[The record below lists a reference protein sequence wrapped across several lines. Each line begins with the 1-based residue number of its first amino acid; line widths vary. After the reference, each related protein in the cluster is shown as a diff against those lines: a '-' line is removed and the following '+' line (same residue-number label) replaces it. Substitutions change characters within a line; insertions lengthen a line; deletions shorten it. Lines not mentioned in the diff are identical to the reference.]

1 VRKRGNKEVEVEVE
15 AVMKQET
22 GQLTTTYYVLIW
34 LSQID
39 NQPIET
45 TDASSE
51 TNYRPDVSIKSK
63 HLSNHPPST
72 IHHPPSTMLSSYQ

>member
-1 VRKRGNKEVEVEVE
+1 VEVE

-51 TNYRPDVSIKSK
+51 TNYRPDVSIIQWKMWRFNLN
-63 HLSNHPPST
+63 HLQHPFT
-72 IHHPPSTMLSSYQ
+72 RVLEKACKVLFNRQ